1 MITYH
6 DAARGLIDLYADYV
20 EVRVRLD
27 DDYAYPD
34 YSEEITVAIEAL
46 LVRADQ
52 EKTKAMMKNYQSQ
65 LLAAAPAP
73 TIQPSV
79 NEWIDAGKNLSD
91 YPVDLNIFNSVS
103 YKEN

>member
-1 MITYH
+1 MITYQ

-20 EVRVRLD
+20 AACVSNDEGYNNYD
-27 DDYAYPD
+27 
-34 YSEEITVAIEAL
+34 EEITVAIEAL

-52 EKTKAMMKNYQSQ
+52 EKTKNMMENYQSQ

-79 NEWIDAGKNLSD
+79 NEWIDAGKSLSD
-91 YPVDLNIFNSVS
+91 YPIIN
-103 YKEN
+103 Y

>member
-1 MITYH
+1 MITYQ
-6 DAARGLIDLYADYV
+6 DAAHGLIDLYSDYV
-20 EVRVRLD
+20 AACVSNDEG
-27 DDYAYPD
+27 YNN

-65 LLAAAPAP
+65 LLAAAPSP

-79 NEWIDAGKNLSD
+79 NDWIDAGKNLSD
-91 YPVDLNIFNSVS
+91 YPITA
-103 YKEN
+103 Y